1 MSMLVTTIASEEKTL
16 MKNDIRLECIGDIGQ
31 IAEETRNALFEC
43 IERTRNN
50 KRMVLILALNYSS
63 RWEITEMVKSIA
75 TKAKNGEVVLGQIDQ
90 KYISDNLSTAA
101 YPDPDLLIRTSGEY
115 RLSNYLLWQLAYSE
129 LYFTKTLWPDFTKE
143 SLYEAIVD
151 YQGRERRF
159 GKISEQL
166 IDKTVEQ

>member
-1 MSMLVTTIASEEKTL
+1 
-16 MKNDIRLECIGDIGQ
+16 
-31 IAEETRNALFEC
+31 
-43 IERTRNN
+43 
-50 KRMVLILALNYSS
+50 MVLILALNYSS

-75 TKAKNGEVVLGQIDQ
+75 TKAKNGEVALEQIDQ

-159 GKISEQL
+159 GKTSEQL